1 MAAAKKQRKIGKA
14 KLKQMIINLVRKHG
28 KVKLISRE
36 HSFTYGTLDNYRA
49 RKIHLNG
56 NCVVA
61 YKGSDYNKFSGYS
74 TSCFVP
80 YEYDE
85 YEELVGPKGL
95 KQTVNALFSHDGAW
109 LVPYELCYGKRFK
122 KKVKLWEE

>member
-1 MAAAKKQRKIGKA
+1 MAKKKQKKITKA
-14 KLKQMIINLVRKHG
+14 ALKKKIINLVRKHG

-36 HSFTYGTLDNYRA
+36 HSYTYGTLDHYRA
-49 RKIHLNG
+49 RVIHLNG

-61 YKGSDYNKFSGYS
+61 YKGYDYNKFSGYS
-74 TSCFVP
+74 SSCFIP

-95 KQTVNALFSHDGAW
+95 KQTVNALFTHDEAW
-109 LVPYELCYGKRFK
+109 LIPDQLC
-122 KKVKLWEE
+122 WIS